1 MASEQFVE
9 APGGHG
15 RPFVD
20 DRDAVAHVLGLFEEV
35 CVQEYGGAALA
46 QPANDLAHVVTSDGI
61 ERAGG
66 LVEHDERGVPEQRH
80 AEPEPLLHSL

>member
-1 MASEQFVE
+1 VASEQFVE

-15 RPFVD
+15 RPLVD
-20 DRDAVAHVLGLFEEV
+20 DRDAIAHVLGLFEEV
-35 CVQEYGGAALA
+35 CVQEHAGPALA
-46 QPANDLAHVVTSDGI
+46 QPANDLADVVTSYGV

-66 LVEHDERGVPEQRH
+66 LVEDDERRVPEQRH